1 MKYIILILYVF
12 TSFLHLLASYEDD
25 SQKRKKTKPFL
36 LGLLLLFYLFAAKE
50 KNIFLILALLTS
62 WLGDILLI
70 PKGHNWFTYGGI
82 SFIFSHL
89 FFVIVYM
96 EQISFHHVKWLLVI
110 PLAIVYF
117 CIAFKVILAVRNTT
131 PKKMILPMHFYL
143 LCNSTM
149 NVFAFM
155 QLITTH
161 SAGALVAYIGA
172 LLFFVSDC
180 TLFIVRYYKN
190 PEIIY
195 RKHFTVMLT
204 YLLGELLIVAGML
217 MIRG

>member
-1 MKYIILILYVF
+1 MKYIILILYVVM
-12 TSFLHLLASYEDD
+12 SFLHLLASYEDN
-25 SQKRKKTKPFL
+25 SEKRKKTKPFL

-50 KNIFLILALLTS
+50 KSIYLILALVTS

-89 FFVIVYM
+89 FFVAVYM
-96 EQISFHHVKWLLVI
+96 GQISFHHVNWLIII
-110 PLAIVYF
+110 PLALVYF
-117 CIAFKVILAVRNTT
+117 GIALRVIFAVKDTT
-131 PKKMILPMHFYL
+131 PKKMVVPMYFYL
-143 LCNSTM
+143 ICNSTM

-161 SAGALVAYIGA
+161 SAGALVAYLGA
-172 LLFFVSDC
+172 VLFFVSDC

-190 PEIIY
+190 PEVIY
-195 RKHFTVMLT
+195 KKHFTVMLT
-204 YLLGELLIVAGML
+204 YLLGELLIVFGML
-217 MIRG
+217 MIQG